1 MTIRGIGIDLVD
13 VAAFGK
19 LNDSS
24 RIFTE
29 EEITYCS
36 SKNDAILHFSARFA
50 LKEAV
55 YKSLGISDGRSPD
68 WREIGTVKTEG
79 DRIEVV
85 LTGDMARIASEL
97 KIQRIEASISHIKDM
112 AVAVAVSIC

>member
-1 MTIRGIGIDLVD
+1 MIINGIGIDLVD
-13 VAAFGK
+13 VDAFGK
-19 LNDSS
+19 IKDRS

-29 EEITYCS
+29 EEIKYCS
-36 SKNDAILHFSARFA
+36 SKNDDILHFAARLA

-68 WREIGTVKTEG
+68 WREIETVKIEG
-79 DRIEVV
+79 GKVEII
-85 LTGDMARIASEL
+85 LTGDMARIASEM

>member
-1 MTIRGIGIDLVD
+1 MIKGIGIDLVD
-13 VAAFGK
+13 VESFGK
-19 LNDSS
+19 IRDLS

-29 EEITYCS
+29 GEISYCS
-36 SKNDAILHFSARFA
+36 SKNDDILHFAARFA

-55 YKSLGISDGRSPD
+55 YKSLGISEERSPD

-79 DRIEVV
+79 DRIEVT
-85 LTGDMARIASEL
+85 LSGDVARIASEM